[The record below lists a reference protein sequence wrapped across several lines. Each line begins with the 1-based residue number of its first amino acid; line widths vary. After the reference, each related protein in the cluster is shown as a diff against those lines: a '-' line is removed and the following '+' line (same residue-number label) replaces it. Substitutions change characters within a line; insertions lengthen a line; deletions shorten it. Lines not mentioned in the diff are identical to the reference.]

1 MILLFVQKLILAVF
15 LAGIGICLF
24 NGERSNWNQE
34 ALNEMLKSRHMLLKL
49 LSFITGLA
57 VFAGIILVPF
67 TKTWPW
73 FIAGLVF
80 YILGIVSQEVI
91 FEFSRLAWINKKYR
105 KS

>member
-1 MILLFVQKLILAVF
+1 MILLLVQKLILAVF

-24 NGERSNWNQE
+24 NDGRSNWNQE
-34 ALNEMLKSRHMLLKL
+34 ALKEMLKSRRMLLKF

-57 VFAGIILVPF
+57 VLAGIILVPF

-73 FIAGLVF
+73 FIIGLIF
-80 YILGIVSQEVI
+80 YILGIMSQGVI
-91 FEFSRLAWINKKYR
+91 FEFSRSAWINKKWG